1 MYTFYYPNEGGVFHE
16 ENGGRGQNKINIRER
31 VDKNSYLPTLH
42 PFTRLSSSMAPPN
55 WATSEQLHFLRG
67 YIPIFVEY
75 TAKENQSKFWPRL
88 NEAWFSCWPELDV
101 LIKENK
107 LPPQASTSDPDA
119 PDDPNR
125 ETPRYQLTIEERELY
140 GTAIQTRKQV
150 SVHLLKEISLTDPFF
165 L

>member
-1 MYTFYYPNEGGVFHE
+1 MKKMGGEVKTKLIYERGWIKILTFQRYTP
-16 ENGGRGQNKINIRER
+16 
-31 VDKNSYLPTLH
+31 S
-42 PFTRLSSSMAPPN
+42 PFTRLSSSMAPRN

-88 NEAWFSCWPELDV
+88 NEAWFSRWPELDV
-101 LIKENK
+101 LVKENK

-119 PDDPNR
+119 PDSPDR

-140 GTAIQTRKQV
+140 GMAIQTRKQV
-150 SVHLLKEISLTDPFF
+150 SVHLLNGDIVH
-165 L
+165 